1 LAKEAAKLVIQ
12 SRANEKHNRKLVAH
26 KRFLEEGGITNDDID
41 DLNTNREDPSVKSV
55 IEQLAGR

>member
-12 SRANEKHNRKLVAH
+12 SRVNEKHNRKLVVH

-41 DLNTNREDPSVKSV
+41 NLNTDNEDPSVRDV
-55 IEQLAGR
+55 IDQLAGR